1 MPEIF
6 LRKSCKKKNSLMVR
20 LPAILVVTIL
30 LALPACAPSK
40 TDPEMQKDVQALK
53 TEIAALKDKLSQV
66 ETGQKQILETLKE
79 LQKPREVALAPPAA
93 QAPMPPAAPAE
104 APLTVS
110 QMIKDKDRL
119 IGTRVTVKGE
129 PGPVLM
135 HKKILYLQAPE
146 GMVEVLFGNLAD
158 KKQMERLTA
167 QAIERP
173 LTVTGMLAAS
183 PGRGKDPLRLQI
195 MAESVDF

>member
-1 MPEIF
+1 
-6 LRKSCKKKNSLMVR
+6 MVR
-20 LPAILVVTIL
+20 LPGILAMTVL
-30 LALPACAPSK
+30 LALSACAPSK
-40 TDPEMQKDVQALK
+40 PDPEMQKDVQTLK
-53 TEIAALKDKLSQV
+53 TEIAALKEKLSQV

-79 LQKPREVALAPPAA
+79 FQKPKEVALAPP
-93 QAPMPPAAPAE
+93 PVAPAE
-104 APLTVS
+104 APLTVG
-110 QMIKDKDRL
+110 QLVKDKDRL
-119 IGTRVTVKGE
+119 IGTRVTVKGD

-146 GMVEVLFGNLAD
+146 GMVEVFFGNLAD

-167 QAIERP
+167 QAIDQP

-183 PGRGKDPLRLQI
+183 PGRAKDPLRIQI